1 MSFKKPFKIDEI
13 DVENIKFTDVKTNP
27 SKTIVFIKYDDN
39 NELNNL
45 VFQTPSLFNINK
57 TIFRNNTYELDI
69 PLYGKDDSKTN
80 EFIKFLNKLDDKI
93 IKESSRNQN
102 WFNNFIKDDK
112 IKYQKTIR
120 DSVDKKYKNGTIK
133 VKLLK
138 SNKFH
143 SKVTFDDSAINF
155 DNIPENSWIKIIL
168 EVYAIWINENGF
180 GLFLRP
186 ILLSFKRNEELNYN
200 YNLLEDDSDEIDDII
215 HTVNDNSIFVRA
227 NGNNQ
232 ELGNTTSILDIPSQS
247 QSQNNENYFEEL
259 GEGSTINNSNST
271 TATNTNMLLSSTS
284 SN

>member
-120 DSVDKKYKNGTIK
+120 DSVDKKYKNGMIK

-138 SNKFH
+138 
-143 SKVTFDDSAINF
+143 
-155 DNIPENSWIKIIL
+155 
-168 EVYAIWINENGF
+168 
-180 GLFLRP
+180 
-186 ILLSFKRNEELNYN
+186 
-200 YNLLEDDSDEIDDII
+200 
-215 HTVNDNSIFVRA
+215 
-227 NGNNQ
+227 
-232 ELGNTTSILDIPSQS
+232 
-247 QSQNNENYFEEL
+247 
-259 GEGSTINNSNST
+259 
-271 TATNTNMLLSSTS
+271 
-284 SN
+284 

>member
-120 DSVDKKYKNGTIK
+120 ESVDKKYKNGTIK